1 MSSNYSS
8 QKRKNMR
15 QNQQKKTIIV
25 IGMAVIMAFFV
36 LVGFGKV
43 LGGEEEQG
51 TQANTTISGTP
62 TPQSEQATGTP
73 TPEPTITQEATPTPT
88 STPTPTPT
96 EVPLGPIIAIDPGHG
111 GEKDWGT
118 TKGEHREKNINLAI
132 ALFLRDILEE
142 RGYRTYMI
150 REDDSAV
157 ENKTRSGLAKE
168 NGASLYVSIHQNSLE
183 EENDAGRGAEVWYCD
198 LFDTRDAELAQCVLD
213 ELTAFVG
220 MKSRGIKLSNKL
232 IVLKENTLPA
242 CLVECGFMSSP
253 TEREMLL
260 TEDYQKKIAEGIAN
274 GIQKFMP
281 LETE

>member
-1 MSSNYSS
+1 MNSNYSS
-8 QKRKNMR
+8 RKRKNMR

-25 IGMAVIMAFFV
+25 IGIAVIMAFFV

-43 LGGEEEQG
+43 LAGEEKG
-51 TQANTTISGTP
+51 THGDTTISVTP
-62 TPQSEQATGTP
+62 TLQNEQATGTP
-73 TPEPTITQEATPTPT
+73 TPEPTITQEATPIPT

-232 IVLKENTLPA
+232 IVLRENTLPA

>member
-8 QKRKNMR
+8 RNRKNMR

-25 IGMAVIMAFFV
+25 IGMAIIMAFFV

-213 ELTAFVG
+213 ELTAFAG

-281 LETE
+281 LE

>member
-15 QNQQKKTIIV
+15 QKQQKKTIIV
-25 IGMAVIMAFFV
+25 VGMAVIMAIFV
-36 LVGFGKV
+36 LIGLGKV
-43 LGGEEEQG
+43 VGGGEGEEIHENINVS
-51 TQANTTISGTP
+51 ATP
-62 TPQSEQATGTP
+62 NPQNEQVTGTP
-73 TPEPTITQEATPTPT
+73 TPEPTN
-88 STPTPTPT
+88 TPTPTPT
-96 EVPLGPIIAIDPGHG
+96 NTPTPTPTPGPIIAIDPGHG

-118 TKGEHREKNINLAI
+118 TKGVHREKNINLAI
-132 ALFLRDILEE
+132 ALFLREILEE

-157 ENKTRSGLAKE
+157 ENSTRSGLAKE
-168 NGASLYVSIHQNSLE
+168 NGAAMYVSIHQNSLP

-198 LFDTRDAELAQCVLD
+198 LFDTNDAELAQCVLD

-220 MKSRGIKLSNKL
+220 MKNRGIKLSNKL
-232 IVLKENTLPA
+232 IVLRENTLPA

-253 TEREMLL
+253 TERELLL

-281 LETE
+281 LETEE

>member
-8 QKRKNMR
+8 RNRKNMR

-25 IGMAVIMAFFV
+25 IGMAIIMAFFV
-36 LVGFGKV
+36 LIGFGKV

-213 ELTAFVG
+213 ELTAFAG

>member
-168 NGASLYVSIHQNSLE
+168 NGASLYVSIHQNSLA

-198 LFDTRDAELAQCVLD
+198 LFDTNDAELAQCVLD

-232 IVLKENTLPA
+232 IVLRENTLPA

>member
-8 QKRKNMR
+8 RNRKNMR

-25 IGMAVIMAFFV
+25 IGMAIIMAFFV

-213 ELTAFVG
+213 ELTAFAG
-220 MKSRGIKLSNKL
+220 MKNRGIKLSNKL

-242 CLVECGFMSSP
+242 CLVECGFMSSEEECKKLF
-253 TEREMLL
+253 TES
-260 TEDYQKKIAEGIAN
+260 YQKLVAEGIAN

>member
-8 QKRKNMR
+8 RNRKNMR

-25 IGMAVIMAFFV
+25 IGMAIIMAFFV

-142 RGYRTYMI
+142 RGYRIYMI

>member
-1 MSSNYSS
+1 MRNTYSS
-8 QKRKNMR
+8 QRRKNMR

-25 IGMAVIMAFFV
+25 IVVAVIMAILV
-36 LVGFGKV
+36 LVGLANVIASGD
-43 LGGEEEQG
+43 EQEI
-51 TQANTTISGTP
+51 TQISVTPNPQENDKNSDSEATITPEATSTPIPTNTP
-62 TPQSEQATGTP
+62 TP
-73 TPEPTITQEATPTPT
+73 TPEPTKAP
-88 STPTPTPT
+88 
-96 EVPLGPIIAIDPGHG
+96 GPIIAIDPGPG

-157 ENKTRSGLAKE
+157 ENKLRSGLAKE

-198 LFDTRDAELAQCVLD
+198 LFDTKDAELAQCVLD
-213 ELTAFVG
+213 ELTAFAG
-220 MKSRGIKLSNKL
+220 MRNRGIKLSNKL

>member
-1 MSSNYSS
+1 MGNTYSS
-8 QKRKNMR
+8 QKRRNMR
-15 QNQQKKTIIV
+15 QNQQKKTAIV
-25 IGMAVIMAFFV
+25 VAIAAVMVIFIFIGLSKAIA
-36 LVGFGKV
+36 
-43 LGGEEEQG
+43 GGDEQKQEI
-51 TQANTTISGTP
+51 TQISVTPNPQENETNSDLEATITPEATSTPIPTNTP
-62 TPQSEQATGTP
+62 TP
-73 TPEPTITQEATPTPT
+73 TPEPTKAP
-88 STPTPTPT
+88 
-96 EVPLGPIIAIDPGHG
+96 GPIIAIDPGHG

-157 ENKTRSGLAKE
+157 ENKLRSGLAKE

-220 MKSRGIKLSNKL
+220 MRNRGIKLSNKL

-260 TEDYQKKIAEGIAN
+260 TEEYQKKIAEGIAN

>member
-8 QKRKNMR
+8 QKRKNAR
-15 QNQQKKTIIV
+15 QNQQKNTIIV
-25 IGMAVIMAFFV
+25 IAVAVIMVIFV
-36 LVGFGKV
+36 LIGLTKV
-43 LGGEEEQG
+43 VSGGEEEG
-51 TQANTTISGTP
+51 TNKNVNISATP
-62 TPQSEQATGTP
+62 NPQNEQTTGTP
-73 TPEPTITQEATPTPT
+73 TPEPTITQEPTATPTPT

-96 EVPLGPIIAIDPGHG
+96 PGPIIAIDPGHG

-157 ENKTRSGLAKE
+157 ENSTRSGLAKE
-168 NGASLYVSIHQNSLE
+168 NGASLYVSIHQNSLP

-198 LFDTRDAELAQCVLD
+198 LFDTNDAELAQCVLD

-232 IVLKENTLPA
+232 IVLRENTLPA

-253 TEREMLL
+253 TERELLL

>member
-1 MSSNYSS
+1 MSNMYSS

-15 QNQQKKTIIV
+15 QNQQKKTGIV
-25 IGMAVIMAFFV
+25 IAIAIVMAIFV
-36 LVGFGKV
+36 LFGLTKG
-43 LGGEEEQG
+43 LSGGEEQG
-51 TQANTTISGTP
+51 KQGDVQISATP
-62 TPQSEQATGTP
+62 NPQEEKNTGTP
-73 TPEPTITQEATPTPT
+73 TPVPTNTVVPTNTPTPAPT
-88 STPTPTPT
+88 NTPTPTPT
-96 EVPLGPIIAIDPGHG
+96 PGPIIAIDPGHG

-157 ENKTRSGLAKE
+157 ENSTRSGLAKE
-168 NGASLYVSIHQNSLE
+168 NGASLYVSIHQNSLA

-198 LFDTRDAELAQCVLD
+198 LFDTNDAELAQCILD

-232 IVLKENTLPA
+232 IVLRENTLPA

-281 LETE
+281 LE

>member
-8 QKRKNMR
+8 RKRKNMR

-25 IGMAVIMAFFV
+25 IGIAVIMAFFV

-51 TQANTTISGTP
+51 TKANTTISGTP

-232 IVLKENTLPA
+232 IVLRENTLPA

>member
-1 MSSNYSS
+1 MSNEYSS
-8 QKRKNMR
+8 QRRKNMR
-15 QNQQKKTIIV
+15 QNQPKRTITV
-25 IGMAVIMAFFV
+25 IAIAVILVVCV
-36 LVGFGKV
+36 LSGLF
-43 LGGEEEQG
+43 
-51 TQANTTISGTP
+51 TTIANGNGDEQKQEMVQTSVTP
-62 TPQSEQATGTP
+62 SPKE
-73 TPEPTITQEATPTPT
+73 EVTITPEATPTLTPT
-88 STPTPTPT
+88 NTPTPTPT
-96 EVPLGPIIAIDPGHG
+96 PTPVLGPIIAIDPGHG

-118 TKGEHREKNINLAI
+118 TKGVNREKNINLAI
-132 ALFLRDILEE
+132 ALFLRDMLEE

-168 NGASLYVSIHQNSLE
+168 NGASMYVSIHQNSLE
-183 EENDAGRGAEVWYCD
+183 NETDSTQGAEVWYCD
-198 LFDTRDAELAQCVLD
+198 LFDTNDAELAKCVLD

-253 TEREMLL
+253 TERELLL

-281 LETE
+281 LETEE

>member
-8 QKRKNMR
+8 RNRKNMR

-25 IGMAVIMAFFV
+25 IGMAIIMAFFV

-213 ELTAFVG
+213 ELTAFAG

>member
-1 MSSNYSS
+1 MSSKYSP
-8 QKRKNMR
+8 QKRKNAR
-15 QNQQKKTIIV
+15 QNQRKNTIIV
-25 IGMAVIMAFFV
+25 IAVAVIMVIFV
-36 LVGFGKV
+36 LIGLAKV
-43 LGGEEEQG
+43 VSGGEEGGTNKNVNISATPNPQNEQ
-51 TQANTTISGTP
+51 T
-62 TPQSEQATGTP
+62 TGTP

-88 STPTPTPT
+88 NTPTPTPT
-96 EVPLGPIIAIDPGHG
+96 PGPIIAIDPGHG
-111 GEKDWGT
+111 GEDDWGT
-118 TKGEHREKNINLAI
+118 TKGVHREKNINLAI

-253 TEREMLL
+253 TERELLL